1 MSTKYYD
8 IYIPLTYEGSIRLGK
23 GTQWCT
29 ATEETDE
36 HYKIYTKD
44 GTLYVLINKKN
55 PKIKYQF
62 HNEAKELANNNDYS
76 LSPFTFAKLDKGLI
90 DFFQTFYDDLDFKKT
105 VDFIKEFKSGVIYDG
120 NKITC
125 NGQLVPPILYE
136 HITKLIIKEGVKKI
150 KNGGFSDKHLY
161 DDYPFGN
168 LKEVI
173 FPDSLVEIG
182 SNCFSGAPYYKSN
195 LSTIYI
201 SKNISKIGKSCFSYH
216 PLKRIIV
223 DKDNETFDSRD
234 DCNAIIETN
243 TNTLIKGSSNTIIPK
258 SIKSIGDDA
267 FLGNNAIKRI
277 SIPSNIEEI
286 GDCCFAYCWKL
297 NKIHLSNGLKIIGT
311 DAFYSCSYIERIKLP
326 DTVEVIGSF
335 AFRDTNISTF
345 QLPKNLKRLGEYIY
359 SFTDINNIEKLH
371 VSKHI
376 EYLTPISFGNI
387 GINNISVDPD
397 NKKYDSRKNCNAI
410 IETKTNKLVLGCN
423 NTVIPKGVI
432 KIGKFAFI
440 NCKMKQLIIPKNIK
454 TIEKEAFDTS
464 SIKKI
469 IIEGDVRII
478 NSRLFCNSKIKEV
491 NIKGKTEI
499 ISDYAFIGCKKLEKL
514 ILPSSIKIIG
524 AEAFYECKKLKTI
537 TFLGTKNQWKKIN
550 KHTEFYVKDS
560 SEDIIVSCINGE
572 IIEKSF
578 LIKDSIGYL

>member
-1 MSTKYYD
+1 MQNKNMNSKFQNIKGIENIDEDTILQIVKSDPTYNENTQRGKYSFWLLNLYIFNKLKLEDLYKAEEYLSSFEDNKKYLENKDIQQFHSLQDLYTSLSKIKKPELTKSQFNRKVKNIPLDDNINIKHYMSTKYYD

-62 HNEAKELANNNDYS
+62 HNETKELANNNDYS

-397 NKKYDSRKNCNAI
+397 NKKYIC
-410 IETKTNKLVLGCN
+410 LQ
-423 NTVIPKGVI
+423 KG
-432 KIGKFAFI
+432 
-440 NCKMKQLIIPKNIK
+440 
-454 TIEKEAFDTS
+454 
-464 SIKKI
+464 
-469 IIEGDVRII
+469 
-478 NSRLFCNSKIKEV
+478 
-491 NIKGKTEI
+491 
-499 ISDYAFIGCKKLEKL
+499 
-514 ILPSSIKIIG
+514 
-524 AEAFYECKKLKTI
+524 
-537 TFLGTKNQWKKIN
+537 
-550 KHTEFYVKDS
+550 
-560 SEDIIVSCINGE
+560 
-572 IIEKSF
+572 
-578 LIKDSIGYL
+578 